1 MRRLL
6 SIAFAAALSAACTQ
20 PCEELGNRLCRCSP
34 SGVSTETCKREVSNV
49 VGTSV
54 FTNAGPTNAQE
65 AACSDYLDSCKA
77 PSGASF
83 CEWLTTADG
92 KAACGISY

>member
-6 SIAFAAALSAACTQ
+6 SIAAAAALLAGCTS

-34 SGVSTETCKREVSNV
+34 SGVSSETCKREVSNV
-49 VGTSV
+49 VKD
-54 FTNAGPTNAQE
+54 ADPTNAQE
-65 AACSDYLDSCKA
+65 SACSDYLDSCKA
-77 PSGASF
+77 PAGAGF